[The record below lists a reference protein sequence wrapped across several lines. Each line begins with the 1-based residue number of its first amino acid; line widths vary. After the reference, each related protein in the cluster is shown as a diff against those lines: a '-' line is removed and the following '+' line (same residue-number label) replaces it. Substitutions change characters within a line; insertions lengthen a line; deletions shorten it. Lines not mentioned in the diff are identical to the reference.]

1 MGKQELQFLHG
12 LLIEKYLLLTNISHS
27 TQART
32 SESPMKNETS
42 YLSEAEI
49 IRQAEQERSKAI
61 AEFFTRLFSRHESA
75 NLPLNPIPA
84 E

>member
-1 MGKQELQFLHG
+1 M
-12 LLIEKYLLLTNISHS
+12 N
-27 TQART
+27 
-32 SESPMKNETS
+32 NETS

-61 AEFFTRLFSRHESA
+61 GEFFTQLFSRHNSA
-75 NLPLNPIPA
+75 NLPVNPIPA

>member
-1 MGKQELQFLHG
+1 
-12 LLIEKYLLLTNISHS
+12 
-27 TQART
+27 
-32 SESPMKNETS
+32 MKNETS
-42 YLSEAEI
+42 YQSEAEM

-61 AEFFTRLFSRHESA
+61 AEFFTRQFSRHESA